1 MTYPLLSVG
10 DRLPTVSVL
19 QILLSFKLGGG
30 SMLSIDG
37 IFGPRTKAAVVSFQS
52 QFRDLKPDGIVGR
65 LTWLRLFQD
74 TGLKIIDAVD
84 VTDPSLMDTEAADL
98 IDAGGSPIITGG
110 MSNGIVDVAN
120 RVQQAAQTSGSVVL
134 LRFFGHGAAGAMG
147 FSDGTGVIRW
157 RETVGKKTTK
167 HVRYI
172 DERVELS
179 SLTPETLPKVQF
191 ALGRLT
197 SVFSE
202 FGSVE
207 LHGCKVAR
215 DAAGR
220 RLLERLADLWRV
232 PVTAGRKTQLAGGKS
247 TFRFEGPIYTAV
259 PGNRSLRSWSQHIAG
274 LAPQVLLG

>member
-1 MTYPLLSVG
+1 
-10 DRLPTVSVL
+10 VSVL
-19 QILLSFKLGGG
+19 QILLSFRLGGG
-30 SMLSIDG
+30 SMLNVDG
-37 IFGPRTKAAVVSFQS
+37 IFGPRTRAAVVSFQS

-65 LTWLRLFQD
+65 LTWLRLFED

-84 VTDPSLMDTEAADL
+84 VTDPDLMDTEAADL

-134 LRFFGHGAAGAMG
+134 LRFFGHGAAGTMA

-157 RETVGKKTTK
+157 QETVGKKTTK

-197 SVFSE
+197 PVFSE

-215 DAAGR
+215 DVAGR

-232 PVTAGRKTQLAGGKS
+232 PVTAGRTTQLAGGKS
-247 TFRFEGPIYTAV
+247 TFRFEGPIYTAI
-259 PGNRSLRSWSQHIAG
+259 PGNRSLRSWSQHIAS